1 MSKDLMD
8 RLRRLKQVDEN
19 WEGTIRLARTWI
31 TSNTQ
36 APYRPW
42 LIALVDQKG
51 RVLVSKLLEEPP
63 TTVSVWETLSH
74 AMHRPMFGAGRS
86 RRPTAIYIDQEEHV
100 QALAPQLEAIGV
112 RCEYRRNLPEL
123 AEALASLE
131 RWMNRGLEPLPGLV
145 TLPGMTLPLVEHLY
159 TAAAKFHEAAPWRFL
174 SDLHPIEIRYPPD
187 DAPARYAVVMGSG
200 GEVYGLSV
208 QDTFADLQRMIENVT
223 GQDLTGEI
231 SWLAL
236 SYEEA
241 VAMSFDDLD
250 AIERH
255 GWPVPDERAYPVI
268 LRTRPKIHVG
278 PPTRQDLL
286 WLAGALPAINTYVNE
301 HLKLQRGM
309 VRAAELTLSVSILGS
324 TEQVYLCL
332 PTLHPEQN
340 EGNQKSAQI
349 STSRER
355 STKRPRSRRKII
367 ERNLRKAL
375 LDDGPLSWA
384 LFEYELEEHIEE
396 FIQSKRSDKDKY
408 FFAVTENSNHVAMLL
423 IDEKDVVHVNE
434 EARAILRILWRKAY
448 RENLER
454 LIPDMAGELDDG
466 RIYIAGVNVSK

>member
-1 MSKDLMD
+1 MSKEPMD
-8 RLRRLKQVDEN
+8 KLRHLKQVDET
-19 WEGTIRLARTWI
+19 WEGTISLARTWI

-42 LIALVDQKG
+42 LIALVDQKS

-63 TTVSVWETLSH
+63 TTGSVWEALSH
-74 AMHRPMFGAGRS
+74 AMHQPMFGAGRS
-86 RRPTAIYIDQEEHV
+86 RRPTAIYLDQEEHA

-131 RWMNRGLEPLPGLV
+131 RWMNRGPEPLPGLV

-159 TAAAKFHEAAPWRFL
+159 TAAARFHEAAPWRFL
-174 SDLHPIEIRYPPD
+174 NDLHPIEIRYPPD
-187 DAPARYAVVMGSG
+187 ALARYAVVMGSG

-208 QDTFADLQRMIENVT
+208 QDTFADLQRMIDNLT

-301 HLKLQRGM
+301 HLQLRRGM
-309 VRAAELTLSVSILGS
+309 VRATELTLNVSILGS
-324 TEQVYLCL
+324 TEQVYLRL
-332 PTLHPEQN
+332 PAPPP
-340 EGNQKSAQI
+340 GQKW
-349 STSRER
+349 
-355 STKRPRSRRKII
+355 
-367 ERNLRKAL
+367 
-375 LDDGPLSWA
+375 G
-384 LFEYELEEHIEE
+384 
-396 FIQSKRSDKDKY
+396 QSKKLTGK
-408 FFAVTENSNHVAMLL
+408 HQ
-423 IDEKDVVHVNE
+423 
-434 EARAILRILWRKAY
+434 
-448 RENLER
+448 
-454 LIPDMAGELDDG
+454 P
-466 RIYIAGVNVSK
+466 